1 MTSDPIII
9 SDKLQF
15 NYKANIF
22 LVTSSNSLVRE
33 KSTKK
38 KHTNKPRNNLNIK
51 TLIIK
56 KKTITLS
63 KRLR

>member
-38 KHTNKPRNNLNIK
+38 KKHKPRNNSNIK